1 MASLNFNCKKCGI
14 TFDSNVGEI
23 TFPMGD
29 RPKFGNNIECP
40 KCGII
45 TIDDVLLTE
54 LGQTQLTEI
63 HMETTE

>member
-1 MASLNFNCKKCGI
+1 MAIINLNCKKCSI
-14 TFDSNVGEI
+14 IFDSNVGEI
-23 TFPMGD
+23 EFPMGE
-29 RPKFGNNIECP
+29 RPKFEKNIECP

-63 HMETTE
+63 HVGTIE